1 MRTLILSSAVAALVF
16 ATCSFTSASAGEHQ
30 PHWTY
35 VGKEGPKHWGD
46 LSADFAACSLGHR
59 QSPVDLTDAHRTDIG
74 EIQLQWKPVAPV
86 VSNNG
91 HTIQAAAVDG
101 NTTTFGGKTYALLQS
116 HFHHPSEHTIG
127 GQRAPLEAHF
137 VNRGADGKLLVLGV
151 MITEGAANPEIAK
164 LWQAAPSKT
173 GEAQA
178 KQTIDLTSL
187 VPAQSKFYRYEGSL
201 TTPPCSEIVDWIVFA
216 DPITASREQID
227 TFAKLYPD
235 NSRPLQQLHERTIVF
250 GR

>member
-1 MRTLILSSAVAALVF
+1 MRTLFFRSAVATLSVAAF
-16 ATCSFTSASAGEHQ
+16 GIIAASAGEHQ

-35 VGKEGPKHWGD
+35 DGKEGPKHWGD
-46 LSADFAACSLGHR
+46 LSGDFAACSLGHR
-59 QSPVDLTDAHRTDIG
+59 QSPVDLTEADRADMG
-74 EIQLQWKPVAPV
+74 EVELNWNASAPV

-91 HTIQAAAVDG
+91 HTIQAGAAPG
-101 NTTTFGGKTYALLQS
+101 NTTTFAGQTYTLAQA
-116 HFHHPSEHTIG
+116 HFHHPSEHTIAG
-127 GQRAPLEAHF
+127 WRAPLEAHF

-151 MITEGAANPEIAK
+151 MITEGDANPEIAK
-164 LWQAAPSKT
+164 LWQAAPST
-173 GEAQA
+173 EGEAQA
-178 KQTIDLTSL
+178 NGTVDLASL
-187 VPAQSKFYRYEGSL
+187 VPAGSKFYRYEGSL

-235 NSRPLQQLHERTIVF
+235 NSRPLQQLHERTVVF

>member
-1 MRTLILSSAVAALVF
+1 MRTLFFGFALAATLI
-16 ATCSFTSASAGEHQ
+16 ACGGISASAGEHQ

-35 VGKEGPKHWGD
+35 TGKDGPTHWGD
-46 LSADFAACSLGHR
+46 LSADFTACSLGHR

-74 EIQLQWKPVAPV
+74 EIQLQWKPFAPM

-91 HTIQAAAVDG
+91 HTIQAAAPAGSTMTFAG
-101 NTTTFGGKTYALLQS
+101 NTYTLLQV
-116 HFHHPSEHTIG
+116 HFHHPSEHTIAG
-127 GQRAPLEAHF
+127 ARAPLEAHF

-151 MITEGAANPEIAK
+151 MITEGAPSAEIAK
-164 LWQAAPSKT
+164 LWQAAPT
-173 GEAQA
+173 TMGEAQA
-178 KQTIDLTSL
+178 KEAIDLARL
-187 VPAQSKFYRYEGSL
+187 VPVGSKFYRYEGSL

-216 DPITASREQID
+216 EPLTASREQID

-235 NSRPLQQLHERTIVF
+235 NSRPLQDLHERTVVF